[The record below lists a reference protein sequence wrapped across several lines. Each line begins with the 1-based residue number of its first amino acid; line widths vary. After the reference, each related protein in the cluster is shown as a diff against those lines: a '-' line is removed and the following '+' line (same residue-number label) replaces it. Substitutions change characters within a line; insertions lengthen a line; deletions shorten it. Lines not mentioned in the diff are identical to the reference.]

1 MYKISQKELLSEG
14 FWDKFSNS
22 PIVRKVAKAASVA
35 GSIANAIAPEFAN
48 PINKSRDWL
57 KNAREKANRAGMTRD
72 EISLEYIKEDGFFP
86 NPKEATIRWNN
97 KKNADGTFNGTIK
110 VGELENDETTGEP
123 KLGRTYAPDKSTY
136 ILKFD
141 PATRTAK
148 RVRGP
153 DRNLSTGYDEIR
165 YAIQNLGYTVMTSLK
180 PVTTQQ
186 NGNLTGSV
194 NLKDS
199 NNKIKKYNYE
209 YDPNTDIAIVT
220 PI

>member
-35 GSIANAIAPEFAN
+35 GSIANIIAPEFTN
-48 PINKSRDWL
+48 PINKGRDWL
-57 KNAREKANRAGMTRD
+57 KNTKEKANRAGMTRD
-72 EISLEYIKEDGFFP
+72 QISLEYIKEDGFFP
-86 NPKEATIRWNN
+86 NPKDATIRWNN
-97 KKNADGTFNGTIK
+97 KRNADGTFNGTIR

-165 YAIQNLGYTVMTSLK
+165 YAIQNLNYTVMSSLK
-180 PVTTQQ
+180 PVTTQR
-186 NGNLTGSV
+186 NGNLTGLAT
-194 NLKDS
+194 LKDS
-199 NNKIKKYNYE
+199 AGVTKRYSYE
-209 YDPNTDIAIVT
+209 YDPNTDIATVT